1 MLASKLCKS
10 IKEIKINFNTEEEKI
25 EGLSYQGTFVKAMKL
40 SLQNLKH
47 FRKAFMWVEFLYNLH
62 LYDIIWARHQFMK
75 IALLSYCG
83 WFSKTFLAP
92 FKQITHKWCKFT
104 KSQYG
109 YNRPRE
115 PRRKKQ
121 KMLKEQSIV
130 FPSVSIWTC
139 HEKCQI
145 TNKSTKTK

>member
-40 SLQNLKH
+40 LLQNLKH
-47 FRKAFMWVEFLYNLH
+47 FCKAFMWVEFLYNLH

-115 PRRKKQ
+115 PRRKKTKDAEGAVHCLPISLNLNLSRKVPNYKQ
-121 KMLKEQSIV
+121 KY
-130 FPSVSIWTC
+130 
-139 HEKCQI
+139 
-145 TNKSTKTK
+145 